1 MKHTTYLL
9 AFGTFALGLAM
20 AAANYHLKISTP
32 TWVNGNELQP
42 GDYRVQVQG
51 DKVTIEGQN
60 NSIEVPGTVQ
70 TSAQKFPATSLRS
83 DDVNGKQQ
91 LEEIDFGG
99 TKTQHPLQGRGR
111 WCGRRSITS
120 AIPVTA
126 ISESFSLTLARLS
139 P

>member
-20 AAANYHLKISTP
+20 AASNYHLKISTP

-51 DKVTIEGQN
+51 DKVTIAGEN

-70 TSAQKFPATSLRS
+70 TGTQKFPATSLRS

-99 TKTQHPLQGRGR
+99 TKT
-111 WCGRRSITS
+111 SILFK
-120 AIPVTA
+120 AGA
-126 ISESFSLTLARLS
+126 AGAGGAQ
-139 P
+139 